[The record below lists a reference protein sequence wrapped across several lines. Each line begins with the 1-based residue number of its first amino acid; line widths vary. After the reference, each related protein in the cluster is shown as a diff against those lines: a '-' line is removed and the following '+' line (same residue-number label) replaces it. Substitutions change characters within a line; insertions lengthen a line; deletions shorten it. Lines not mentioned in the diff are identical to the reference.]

1 MTNAPVPLAFTDVRP
16 ETIPVLTRAIS
27 AEDIP
32 KAILAALDA
41 RQAERAT
48 ILGLSH
54 ELMLSLRP
62 ELDRMAI
69 ELAQRSV
76 EGMWAKRAEIYKTIS
91 QSAI

>member
-1 MTNAPVPLAFTDVRP
+1 MTNAHAHFALTDVRP
-16 ETIPVLTRAIS
+16 ETIPVLTKALS
-27 AEDIP
+27 PEEIP

-62 ELDRMAI
+62 ELERMAV